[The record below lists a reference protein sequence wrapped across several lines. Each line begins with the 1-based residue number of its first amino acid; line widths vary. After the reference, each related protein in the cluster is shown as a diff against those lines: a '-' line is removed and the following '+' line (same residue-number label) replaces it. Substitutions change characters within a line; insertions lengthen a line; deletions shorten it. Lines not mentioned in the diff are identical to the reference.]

1 MKKNVFINKI
11 DNLLKKIRA
20 NIIYFYNKKIADD
33 ENYSINYLKWI
44 LEVTIKNKIIHSSKS
59 SKDKE
64 MVRRRR
70 SRVYWIDFGKNIG
83 SEFNDPHFC
92 VVIRESQFTA
102 IVVPLSSQKENTPDW
117 KMSEDLI
124 VPIGYINDLPE
135 KQLSTYALVNQITT
149 VSKQRLSTFKYKGD
163 YIKIKLSNKQMD
175 IIDNTIMKLCNC
187 KLEKND

>member
-20 NIIYFYNKKIADD
+20 NIIYFYNKKNADD

-83 SEFNDPHFC
+83 SEFNDPHFLRC
-92 VVIRESQFTA
+92 NTRIT
-102 IVVPLSSQKENTPDW
+102 IYCNSS
-117 KMSEDLI
+117 
-124 VPIGYINDLPE
+124 
-135 KQLSTYALVNQITT
+135 ALVFAE
-149 VSKQRLSTFKYKGD
+149 RKY
-163 YIKIKLSNKQMD
+163 S
-175 IIDNTIMKLCNC
+175 
-187 KLEKND
+187 